1 MLPYK
6 HEPFTDFSKEE
17 NKQAIKEGYK
27 VVESYLGEEYPLI
40 VGGERITTEGKIT
53 SYNPANKEQVVG
65 VVSKATK
72 DIASKAMD
80 IADETFKTWKKVKP
94 EVRADVLFKAA
105 AIMRRRKAEFS
116 ALLSKEAGK
125 TWVEA
130 DVEAAEA
137 IDFLE
142 YYGRQML
149 RLKDGVPVESRPGEY
164 NRYDYIPLGVAVVI
178 SPWNFPFAI
187 MAGTT
192 VAALVAGNT
201 VLLKPASTT
210 PIVSYKFVEVLEE
223 AGMPA
228 GVVNFI
234 PGSGAEI
241 GDFLVEHP
249 RTRLIS
255 FTGSRDVGLGIVEK
269 SSKLADGQ
277 IWIKRTILEMGG
289 KDTIVVD
296 KEADLELAAQ
306 SIVKSAF
313 GFSGQKCSACSR
325 AVIVEDVYDQVVNR
339 VEELTKALTVGVP
352 DNDEHFVGPVI
363 DGSAFNKIM
372 EYIEIGKGEGR
383 LIAGG
388 TGDDSQGYFIQPTV
402 IADLSPT
409 ARIMQEEIFGPVVGL
424 TKAKD
429 FDEAIEI
436 ANNTEYGLTGAVIT
450 NNRMNL
456 EKARED
462 FHVGNL
468 YFNRG
473 CTGAIVGYQP
483 FGGFN
488 MSGTDSKAGGPDYI
502 VLHMQAKTTSEM
514 L

>member
-17 NKQAIKEGYK
+17 NKKAIKEGYK
-27 VVESYLGEEYPLI
+27 IVDAYLGQDFPLI
-40 VGGERITTEGKIT
+40 VGGERITTESKIV
-53 SYNPANKEQVVG
+53 SYNPAKKEQVIG
-65 VVSKATK
+65 KVSKASQE
-72 DIASKAMD
+72 IAEKALK
-80 IADETFKTWKKVKP
+80 IADETFNTWKKVKP

-105 AIMRRRKAEFS
+105 AIIRRRKFEFS
-116 ALLSKEAGK
+116 ALLSREAGK

-130 DVEAAEA
+130 DVEVAEG

-149 RLKDGVPVESRPGEY
+149 RLKDGQPVESRPGEY
-164 NRYDYIPLGVAVVI
+164 NRYDYIPLGVSVVI

-192 VAALVAGNT
+192 VAAMVAGNT

-210 PIVSYKFVEVLEE
+210 PVVAYKFVEVLEE

-269 SSKLADGQ
+269 SAKLAEKQ

-306 SIVKSAF
+306 SIVRSAF
-313 GFSGQKCSACSR
+313 GFSGQKCSAGSR
-325 AVIVEDVYDQVVNR
+325 AVIVEDVYDQVLAR
-339 VEELTKALTVGVP
+339 VKELTEELSVGVP
-352 DNDEHFVGPVI
+352 DEDEHYVGPVI
-363 DGSAFNKIM
+363 DGSAFKKIM
-372 EYIEIGKGEGR
+372 GYMPVGNEEGR
-383 LIAGG
+383 LITGG
-388 TGDDSQGYFIQPTV
+388 EGDDSKGFFIKPTV
-402 IADLSPT
+402 FADLSPT
-409 ARIMQEEIFGPVVGL
+409 ARIMQEEIFGPILGVC
-424 TKAKD
+424 KAKD
-429 FDEAIEI
+429 FNEAIEI

-502 VLHMQAKTTSEM
+502 QLHMQAKTTSEM